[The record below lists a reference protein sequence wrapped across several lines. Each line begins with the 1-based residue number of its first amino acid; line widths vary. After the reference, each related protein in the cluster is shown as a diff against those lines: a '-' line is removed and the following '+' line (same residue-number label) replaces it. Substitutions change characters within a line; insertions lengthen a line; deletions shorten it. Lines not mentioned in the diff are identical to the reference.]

1 MLPSFGIRRCVGG
14 GERERVSSEVPALAP
29 GAFHRAAGSWILA
42 AAPREAV
49 RGETELFERGAALD
63 SRRARCGHDRFP
75 AGNRGIHCR
84 SFFKGREVK
93 KNTFALVI
101 AVITLLLVAV
111 HLRMDSSTPPGQESL
126 ATLTAANFVAFQETF
141 DKSLEGPRLLL
152 LLSPT

>member
-1 MLPSFGIRRCVGG
+1 MLPSFGIRRRAGG

-29 GAFHRAAGSWILA
+29 GAFHRAARNWILA

-49 RGETELFERGAALD
+49 RGETELFERGSALD
-63 SRRARCGHDRFP
+63 SRRARCWNDRFP

-93 KNTFALVI
+93 KKTFALGI

-111 HLRMDSSTPPGQESL
+111 YLRMDSSTPPGQVPL
-126 ATLTAANFVAFQETF
+126 ATLTAANFATFEESF